1 MTSKVRLST
10 FCLLIVGMGDLVS
23 SLVWLHAGQ
32 GEGNPLFAWLAAQGY
47 LAFALG
53 KVAFVMKHRQ
63 AAIALMLSV
72 SVRHS
77 PVKFQVVHVM
87 FSIRATAKAVQTQL
101 VLAVR
106 QPAQR

>member
-1 MTSKVRLST
+1 MLLVRLTVTVLS
-10 FCLLIVGMGDLVS
+10 
-23 SLVWLHAGQ
+23 Q
-32 GEGNPLFAWLAAQGY
+32 AQTTATT
-47 LAFALG
+47 LRPRRRAPRMRDRSRFALG